1 MFFDFFVMNI
11 YIFLI
16 NTTESLIVLKWRVK
30 VCLKKVRFE
39 NVCMTIDPRPKV
51 LICCDYLSISAAQ
64 LIKLEKGE
72 TWSLGV

>member
-1 MFFDFFVMNI
+1 MLNI

-16 NTTESLIVLKWRVK
+16 NTKESLIVLKWKAK

-39 NVCMTIDPRPKV
+39 NVCMTIDPPPKV
-51 LICCDYLSISAAQ
+51 LICFDYLSISAAQ
-64 LIKLEKGE
+64 LVKLEKGE